1 MEKTEESVGIRVYTT
16 ATAPQKPSP
25 PLSES
30 PKLVSISSL
39 PTLPVG
45 AAAGGGRG
53 RKRRMVAQGVQKT
66 VSKTSML
73 VNFLPTGT
81 LLMFEMVLPS
91 IYRDGDC
98 NGIKTLMIH
107 LLLLLCAMSCFFFH
121 FTDSFKASDGN
132 IYYGFVTPRGLAV
145 FMKPPPPEFGGGDV
159 IAEAEI
165 PVSDDRYKLRVNDF
179 VHAVM
184 SVLVFMAIA
193 FSDRRVTGCLFPGK
207 EKEMDQ
213 VMESFP
219 LMVGIVCSAL
229 FLVFPTTRY
238 DTTSQ
243 TKQLSI
249 VHFRPLCN
257 FIMVPLLSVL
267 FKSATNFVIFKTCQI
282 RYCARCRVVHYT
294 GGGKSIIPYVRSTC
308 CAKLSHNYPDHPT
321 RI

>member
-16 ATAPQKPSP
+16 ATPPQKPSP
-25 PLSES
+25 PPSRS
-30 PKLVSISSL
+30 PKPVSISSL
-39 PTLPVG
+39 PSLPAG
-45 AAAGGGRG
+45 ATAGGGRG
-53 RKRRMVAQGVQKT
+53 RKRRIVAQGVQKT

-98 NGIKTLMIH
+98 NGINTLMIH

-121 FTDSFKASDGN
+121 FTDSFKASDGK

-145 FMKPPPPEFGGGDV
+145 FMRPPPPEFGGGDV

-165 PVSDDRYKLRVNDF
+165 PVSDERYKLRVNDF

-238 DTTSQ
+238 GVGCMT
-243 TKQLSI
+243 
-249 VHFRPLCN
+249 
-257 FIMVPLLSVL
+257 
-267 FKSATNFVIFKTCQI
+267 A
-282 RYCARCRVVHYT
+282 
-294 GGGKSIIPYVRSTC
+294 
-308 CAKLSHNYPDHPT
+308 
-321 RI
+321 

>member
-1 MEKTEESVGIRVYTT
+1 MERTEESVGIRVYT
-16 ATAPQKPSP
+16 PQKPSP
-25 PLSES
+25 SPPSRS
-30 PKLVSISSL
+30 PKPVLISSL
-39 PTLPVG
+39 PTLPAG
-45 AAAGGGRG
+45 AANGGRRG
-53 RKRRMVAQGVQKT
+53 RKRRIVAQGVQKT

-98 NGIKTLMIH
+98 NGINTLMIH

-121 FTDSFKASDGN
+121 FTDSFKASDGK

-145 FMKPPPPEFGGGDV
+145 FMKPPTGEGDV

-165 PVSDDRYKLRVNDF
+165 PVTDERYKLRVNDF

-207 EKEMDQ
+207 EKEIDQ

-219 LMVGIVCSAL
+219 IMVGIVCSAL

-238 DTTSQ
+238 G
-243 TKQLSI
+243 
-249 VHFRPLCN
+249 VGC
-257 FIMVPLLSVL
+257 M
-267 FKSATNFVIFKTCQI
+267 SA
-282 RYCARCRVVHYT
+282 
-294 GGGKSIIPYVRSTC
+294 
-308 CAKLSHNYPDHPT
+308 
-321 RI
+321 

>member
-16 ATAPQKPSP
+16 ATPPQKPSTP
-25 PLSES
+25 PSHS
-30 PKLVSISSL
+30 PKPVLISSL
-39 PTLPVG
+39 PTLPAG

-98 NGIKTLMIH
+98 NGINTLMIH

-121 FTDSFKASDGN
+121 FTDSFKASDGK
-132 IYYGFVTPRGLAV
+132 IYY
-145 FMKPPPPEFGGGDV
+145 GGDV

-193 FSDRRVTGCLFPGK
+193 FSDRRVTGCLLSGK

-238 DTTSQ
+238 G
-243 TKQLSI
+243 
-249 VHFRPLCN
+249 VGC
-257 FIMVPLLSVL
+257 M
-267 FKSATNFVIFKTCQI
+267 SA
-282 RYCARCRVVHYT
+282 
-294 GGGKSIIPYVRSTC
+294 
-308 CAKLSHNYPDHPT
+308 
-321 RI
+321 

>member
-16 ATAPQKPSP
+16 ATPPQKPSTP
-25 PLSES
+25 PSHS
-30 PKLVSISSL
+30 PKPVLISSL
-39 PTLPVG
+39 PTLPAG

-98 NGIKTLMIH
+98 
-107 LLLLLCAMSCFFFH
+107 
-121 FTDSFKASDGN
+121 
-132 IYYGFVTPRGLAV
+132 
-145 FMKPPPPEFGGGDV
+145 GDV

-193 FSDRRVTGCLFPGK
+193 FSDRRVTGCLLSGK

-238 DTTSQ
+238 G
-243 TKQLSI
+243 
-249 VHFRPLCN
+249 VGC
-257 FIMVPLLSVL
+257 M
-267 FKSATNFVIFKTCQI
+267 SA
-282 RYCARCRVVHYT
+282 
-294 GGGKSIIPYVRSTC
+294 
-308 CAKLSHNYPDHPT
+308 
-321 RI
+321 

>member
-16 ATAPQKPSP
+16 ATPPQKPSTP
-25 PLSES
+25 PSHS
-30 PKLVSISSL
+30 PKPVLISSL
-39 PTLPVG
+39 PTLPAG

-98 NGIKTLMIH
+98 NGINTLMIH

-121 FTDSFKASDGN
+121 FTDSFKASDGK

-145 FMKPPPPEFGGGDV
+145 FMKPP
-159 IAEAEI
+159 AEI

-193 FSDRRVTGCLFPGK
+193 FSDRRVTGCLLSGK

-238 DTTSQ
+238 G
-243 TKQLSI
+243 
-249 VHFRPLCN
+249 VGC
-257 FIMVPLLSVL
+257 M
-267 FKSATNFVIFKTCQI
+267 SA
-282 RYCARCRVVHYT
+282 
-294 GGGKSIIPYVRSTC
+294 
-308 CAKLSHNYPDHPT
+308 
-321 RI
+321 

>member
-1 MEKTEESVGIRVYTT
+1 MEKTEESVGIRVYT
-16 ATAPQKPSP
+16 ATPSQKPSP
-25 PLSES
+25 SPPSRS
-30 PKLVSISSL
+30 PKPLLISSL
-39 PTLPVG
+39 PSLPAG
-45 AAAGGGRG
+45 AAAGGGKG

-66 VSKTSML
+66 VSKTSMI

-98 NGIKTLMIH
+98 NGINTLMIH
-107 LLLLLCAMSCFFFH
+107 LLLLLCATSCFFFH
-121 FTDSFKASDGN
+121 FTDSFKAADEK

-165 PVSDDRYKLRVNDF
+165 PVTDERYKLKVNDF

-193 FSDRRVTGCLFPGK
+193 FSDRRVTGCLVPGK
-207 EKEMDQ
+207 QKEMDQ

-229 FLVFPTTRY
+229 FLVFPTTRRG
-238 DTTSQ
+238 
-243 TKQLSI
+243 
-249 VHFRPLCN
+249 VGC
-257 FIMVPLLSVL
+257 M
-267 FKSATNFVIFKTCQI
+267 SA
-282 RYCARCRVVHYT
+282 
-294 GGGKSIIPYVRSTC
+294 
-308 CAKLSHNYPDHPT
+308 
-321 RI
+321 